1 MRIKNLFSGLCISML
16 LGFSATAS
24 AELLIDP
31 VGKSEVGKGEI
42 GAFFGN
48 STVKYSTTNPI
59 TREDATPDV
68 KRQYVSAYYAY
79 GLSEN
84 LNLFVTGGFI
94 MKAKTD
100 DDGTTSGDSGFVF
113 GGGARGNIDLDLAPG
128 VDVSWYAQLLI
139 IDEDYGKD
147 YGKLEYNGKTWSLE
161 GSIEGSIK
169 DFSVGAVLAKT
180 LKEGI
185 TIYGGPEFVFYK
197 DGDLDWSVTYESLGA
212 DPEKGTGTGTESLE
226 RDKSFGLR
234 LGAKKEFS
242 GMIFSV
248 NAALMNE
255 SSFSIGVNMP
265 FGGMGG
271 GS

>member
-1 MRIKNLFSGLCISML
+1 MRIKNLLSGFCISMF
-16 LGFSATAS
+16 LGYSATVS

-48 STVKYSTTNPI
+48 STVKYSTTNPV
-59 TREDATPDV
+59 TSKKGTTDV
-68 KRQYVSAYYAY
+68 KRQYISAYYAY

-84 LNLFVTGGFI
+84 VNLFATGGFI
-94 MKAKTD
+94 LKAKV
-100 DDGTTSGDSGFVF
+100 DGDESATSGDTGFVF

-139 IDEDYGKD
+139 IKEDYGSLKAGDYEVARIESSTKD
-147 YGKLEYNGKTWSLE
+147 L
-161 GSIEGSIK
+161 
-169 DFSVGAVLAKT
+169 SVGAVVAKT

-197 DGDLDWSVTYESLGA
+197 DGDVDWSFIG
-212 DPEKGTGTGTESLE
+212 DIKKTESFE

-234 LGAKKEFS
+234 LGGRKEIS
-242 GMIFSV
+242 GMTFSV

>member
-1 MRIKNLFSGLCISML
+1 MRIKNLLSGFCISMF
-16 LGFSATAS
+16 LGYSATAS

-48 STVKYSTTNPI
+48 STVKYSITDII
-59 TREDATPDV
+59 TREEATPDV

-94 MKAKTD
+94 MKAKIDD
-100 DDGTTSGDSGFVF
+100 DDGATSGDSGFVF

-128 VDVSWYAQLLI
+128 VDVSWYAQFLI
-139 IDEDYGKD
+139 INEDYGKFKD
-147 YGKLEYNGKTWSLE
+147 YSETWSF
-161 GSIEGSIK
+161 EGSIK
-169 DFSVGAVLAKT
+169 EFSIGAVLAKT

-197 DGDLDWSVTYESLGA
+197 DGDLDWSVTYEGFGA
-212 DPEKGTGTGTESLE
+212 DLAKKGTESFE

-234 LGAKKEFS
+234 LGGKKEIS
-242 GMIFSV
+242 GMTFSV

-265 FGGMGG
+265 FGGTGG